1 MLNDYLSEV
10 LLLYGAKN
18 RRNGTY
24 QDAMRIKRRGD
35 AVIFNQLCK
44 KWCSRY
50 KWESDE
56 KSIATELLEK
66 TLLYNGVFGLSR
78 YIQTMK
84 DDYSIES
91 WRNFMVTDIS
101 NESFYGYPNTVRLT
115 DYVGHDCGKYIPV
128 HDEDDTDIANCA
140 LVYADFG
147 KIPPLVELMHYAERL
162 SQLNTSIGACTQNVL
177 GTSIIHCTHGQER
190 QIIKQMTAARVGV
203 PYVVT
208 YDENDIHPTA
218 PTLISTPETSAS
230 LVTLYEAYDKTLA
243 EFYQSIG
250 INVNAEVNRK
260 SGITPLELVE
270 NRHAVSLTLNDGLN
284 ARLKGIEHF
293 ERIGGSG
300 LRVTLANFDN
310 QLTEYDSNGQ
320 EVGAKAEERKE
331 EEEEGKEKPDDSVEL
346 E

>member
-10 LLLYGAKN
+10 LMLYGAKN

-24 QDAMRIKRRGD
+24 QDAMRIKKRGD
-35 AVIFNQLCK
+35 AVIFNQLCR

-50 KWESDE
+50 KWESDA
-56 KSIATELLEK
+56 KSIATELIEK
-66 TLLYNGVFGLSR
+66 TLLYNGVVGLAK
-78 YIQTMK
+78 YLQTTNGN
-84 DDYSIES
+84 YAVES

-101 NESFYGYPNTVRLT
+101 NESFYSYPNTVHLT
-115 DYVGHDCGKYIPV
+115 DYVGHDCGTFIPV
-128 HDEDDTDIANCA
+128 HDEDDSNIANCA
-140 LVYADFG
+140 LLYADFG
-147 KIPPLVELMHYAERL
+147 KVPPLVELMHYAERL
-162 SQLNTSIGACTQNVL
+162 SQINTSISACTQNVL

-190 QIIKQMTAARVGV
+190 QIVKQMTAARLGV

-230 LVTLYEAYDKTLA
+230 LVTLYEAYDKTLS
-243 EFYQSIG
+243 EFYQAIG
-250 INVNAEVNRK
+250 INVNAEINKK

-320 EVGAKAEERKE
+320 EVGVKEEERKE
-331 EEEEGKEKPDDSVEL
+331 EEWKEEIKDDSMGL